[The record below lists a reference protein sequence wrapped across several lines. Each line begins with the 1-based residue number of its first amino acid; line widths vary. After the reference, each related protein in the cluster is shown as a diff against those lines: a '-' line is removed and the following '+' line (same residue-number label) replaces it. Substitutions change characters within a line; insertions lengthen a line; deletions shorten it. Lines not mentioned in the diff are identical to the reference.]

1 MLRLCGQGLEAV
13 RMRARARSS
22 TPSSLVTNI
31 VPLVNNGHHAR
42 DSEGTARKSSMLRQA
57 VLHHREAS
65 RPRSWE
71 ISQNVSLSPLALDDK
86 RMHNKLAQVCSPF
99 IVFSFAC
106 MLAKLLPP
114 SFSSPHA
121 RVHVH
126 RYLLKECTHSDGRS
140 MQVLSLQRRNTNTS
154 CTFEFQVLTLSNVNS
169 AACPALI
176 GDVCS
181 DFLKQ
186 DDDAFHAKMH
196 DRPTAARTLLVP
208 VEPDLGHSSTE
219 NGEGSRGTGG
229 FLPTFLCQSASES
242 RESKPVSRKKGVQT
256 PELRAILG
264 DLGSGRKLH
273 RSPTPCS
280 GQGPRWS
287 KELASTIRSTLIL
300 PVGNTGTVFGLQGM
314 GVSLSERDIEEERR
328 CRDEQIQDERK
339 HEKRLRPLTASA
351 KSRSPPGLTAPLQ
364 SGAQQRAQPNKRE
377 ERKNCADIL
386 ANLGLADALTLSNAK
401 EADLA
406 TESDVGIGE
415 RVEKRREDVGVGAV
429 LCAADIRVEVKHVGD
444 RERGEGGGEGGECFE
459 GESQEGRSGRPRTVK
474 YKRPTTTITKTR
486 TSPCPRQHM
495 RTAQQSASPPPN
507 ERRLTPANYH
517 TPPSEGIPDFRS
529 SEEHDARE
537 VEDLMSPT
545 QAVKCQ
551 VTAFWS
557 SSGCACARTHTEGAN
572 VCRLG

>member
-1 MLRLCGQGLEAV
+1 MGKTRRLMCLGGEKQQASSEDDEVVNVAKRYAYGGILMRTRSRSASPQRSKKENLAPRASEMLESMPRPSHVARGLEAV

-86 RMHNKLAQVCSPF
+86 RMHNKLAQV
-99 IVFSFAC
+99 
-106 MLAKLLPP
+106 
-114 SFSSPHA
+114 
-121 RVHVH
+121 
-126 RYLLKECTHSDGRS
+126 
-140 MQVLSLQRRNTNTS
+140 LSLQRRNTNTS
-154 CTFEFQVLTLSNVNS
+154 CTFEF
-169 AACPALI
+169 
-176 GDVCS
+176 
-181 DFLKQ
+181 Q

-386 ANLGLADALTLSNAK
+386 ANLGLADAPTLSNAK

-406 TESDVGIGE
+406 TESGVGIGE